1 MEQNHI
7 MIKSSAEWGISDPL
21 SVPLVA
27 REMRKAEFS
36 NNDFKIQ
43 IFYNAYEFYKLSP
56 RMTWNP

>member
-1 MEQNHI
+1 
-7 MIKSSAEWGISDPL
+7 MIKSSAEWWISDSL